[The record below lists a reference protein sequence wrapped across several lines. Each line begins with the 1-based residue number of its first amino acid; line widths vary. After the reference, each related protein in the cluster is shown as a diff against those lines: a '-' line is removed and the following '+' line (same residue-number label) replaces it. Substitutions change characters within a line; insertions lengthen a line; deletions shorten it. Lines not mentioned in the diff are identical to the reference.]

1 MYKKILL
8 TAVIGL
14 SVLAGSVALP
24 AYLVTGYENTV
35 LAEDPPPSDN
45 LDDETFMFNLENITH
60 EDIAGS
66 SRQNWIRE
74 GINYIFGRIVG
85 IMAATIG
92 GLCVLVMSYG
102 GLLMFFGEAS
112 YEKGKNYVK
121 YSLIGLAVT
130 LSAYILVSA
139 VQLLIKSIYA

>member
-8 TAVIGL
+8 TAIIGL

-24 AYLVTGYENTV
+24 AYFVTGYENM
-35 LAEDPPPSDN
+35 AFAADPPPSDN
-45 LDDETFMFNLENITH
+45 LDDTTFMFDLTNITH
-60 EDIAGS
+60 PDIAGGT
-66 SRQNWIRE
+66 RQSWIRG
-74 GINYIFGRIVG
+74 GINYIFERIVG

-102 GLLMFFGEAS
+102 GFLMFFGEGS

-121 YSLIGLAVT
+121 FSLIGLVVT
-130 LSAYILVSA
+130 LSAYILVSS